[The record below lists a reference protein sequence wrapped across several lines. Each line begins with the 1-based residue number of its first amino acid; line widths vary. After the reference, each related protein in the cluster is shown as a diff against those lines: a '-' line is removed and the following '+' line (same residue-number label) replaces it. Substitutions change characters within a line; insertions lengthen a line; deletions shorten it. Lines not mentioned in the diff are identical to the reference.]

1 MQRCRHG
8 HYSFIHSFIQLSA
21 GGTAIT
27 ALLWKIDNN
36 GSSDNNIQN
45 FFAIIL
51 ILDLFENIHSFV
63 RNKRKIIKMK
73 YYKNNK
79 RKKERN
85 PSSQQSK

>member
-1 MQRCRHG
+1 MQTWPL
-8 HYSFIHSFIQLSA
+8 FIHSFIQLSA
-21 GGTAIT
+21 GGTT
-27 ALLWKIDNN
+27 ALLWKIDNNN